1 MHLKIL
7 HNLFFLFTL
16 GITALPRKIENN
28 AYTKFS
34 RGQIRCI
41 MGDVKV
47 VYIFPTT
54 FLKIAV
60 WGVGGD
66 EGGSDVDKTRKC
78 CLERD

>member
-1 MHLKIL
+1 
-7 HNLFFLFTL
+7 
-16 GITALPRKIENN
+16 
-28 AYTKFS
+28 
-34 RGQIRCI
+34 

-54 FLKIAV
+54 FLEIAV
-60 WGVGGD
+60 WGVGGDGSKEDEDGRVD